1 MKENMF
7 YNRVSS
13 WIRSYRNPDALNW
26 LRNFVDNSTEPAEVK
41 MQLYRE
47 INYKETRLRQM
58 PSFTCKADGTYLADE
73 TGAPRVYATRFGA
86 VCKLAELALKG
97 YEVELLQ
104 SGTQYRIT
112 LSAPAPVNGMNA
124 AA

>member
-1 MKENMF
+1 MQQNIF

-13 WIRSYRNPDALNW
+13 WIRSYRNPEALNW
-26 LRNFVDNSTEPAEVK
+26 LRNFVDNSKEPAEIK

-47 INYKETRLRQM
+47 IDYKESRLRQM
-58 PSFTCKADGTYLADE
+58 PSFTSTPCGTYLADE
-73 TGAPRVYATRFGA
+73 KGEPRVYATRFGA

-104 SGTQYRIT
+104 TGTQYMIT
-112 LSAPAPVNGMNA
+112 LSEPAPGAANA
-124 AA
+124 A